1 VLRFTHAEEVF
12 PLSTL
17 LGLPGSTVQQ
27 PVADEYTYANNPFRS
42 ADVAPMA
49 ANIQWD
55 MFSNG
60 KTELVRMLINEEQ
73 TRFKAACTPI
83 ERGSY
88 YYSLNALESCYGWSP
103 AAS

>member
-1 VLRFTHAEEVF
+1 MLRFTHAEEIF

-27 PVADEYTYANNPFRS
+27 PVGDEYTYANNPFCGAS
-42 ADVAPMA
+42 VAPMA

-60 KTELVRMLINEEQ
+60 KTDLVRMLVNEKQ
-73 TRFKAACTPI
+73 TRFKAGCAPI
-83 ERGSY
+83 ARGSY
-88 YYSLNALESCYGWSP
+88 YYSLSELESCYGWSP